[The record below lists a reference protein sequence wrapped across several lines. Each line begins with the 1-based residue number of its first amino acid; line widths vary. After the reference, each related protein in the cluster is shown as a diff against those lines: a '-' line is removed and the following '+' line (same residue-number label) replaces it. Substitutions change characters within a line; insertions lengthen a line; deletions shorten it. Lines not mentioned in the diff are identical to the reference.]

1 MKAPVSPRC
10 HGIGLTFTI
19 IVSVVSI
26 MTIKG
31 SALAQPAAKS
41 SSTALANDTR
51 LNASYYWT
59 EDRPYKHQP
68 HYKKLPDGS
77 VVPSNKTIFNS
88 SDDYRGEVANQ
99 TPWVAQWV
107 LSKQG
112 RRTLKKD
119 IPQLLMYNLVSPMDH
134 GNSLR
139 SSNVRRRRNKAARMF
154 LTDNLALPLLKTLG
168 HVAWNL
174 IDSHYVGYFED
185 EIFAQR
191 LKMMNAS
198 EMIEAFN
205 LTPPADNSWA
215 DDDEDAVYA
224 TLIHFYAYP
233 SVDKRMITPG
243 KQVANDTEAAF
254 DCTVERQCLVESGVT
269 VYTPSL
275 TNLTLFKTL
284 ADAGVSPQTK
294 RSARLEALQ
303 EITKLAFDAER
314 RALNHGLQA
323 PSTIWY
329 SLHDLDTDEFA
340 DAVLGTVNISQGDS
354 VDTAPLHVFESLMK
368 AKVPILDDVVS
379 YYADTNHDTTIAMMS
394 NHSMPMLDK
403 FEGNELLKLIGLM
416 GDEMKELSRA
426 IDIYVHTRAAD
437 PQYQEIVNA
446 TMRGDFYNGSEYTL
460 IGFGFV
466 MPATNDK
473 NVLYHDM
480 KLPAPFHLVIRLI
493 IRFQESRLLLPEES
507 RQLLVCLAMTLNN
520 ISFYRC
526 RSAASSSSHH

>member
-68 HYKKLPDGS
+68 HYKRLPDGS

-215 DDDEDAVYA
+215 DDDE
-224 TLIHFYAYP
+224 
-233 SVDKRMITPG
+233 
-243 KQVANDTEAAF
+243 
-254 DCTVERQCLVESGVT
+254 ESRPNV
-269 VYTPSL
+269 
-275 TNLTLFKTL
+275 TL
-284 ADAGVSPQTK
+284 AY
-294 RSARLEALQ
+294 R
-303 EITKLAFDAER
+303 
-314 RALNHGLQA
+314 
-323 PSTIWY
+323 
-329 SLHDLDTDEFA
+329 
-340 DAVLGTVNISQGDS
+340 
-354 VDTAPLHVFESLMK
+354 
-368 AKVPILDDVVS
+368 DDVHAFS
-379 YYADTNHDTTIAMMS
+379 
-394 NHSMPMLDK
+394 
-403 FEGNELLKLIGLM
+403 
-416 GDEMKELSRA
+416 
-426 IDIYVHTRAAD
+426 
-437 PQYQEIVNA
+437 
-446 TMRGDFYNGSEYTL
+446 
-460 IGFGFV
+460 
-466 MPATNDK
+466 
-473 NVLYHDM
+473 
-480 KLPAPFHLVIRLI
+480 
-493 IRFQESRLLLPEES
+493 
-507 RQLLVCLAMTLNN
+507 
-520 ISFYRC
+520 
-526 RSAASSSSHH
+526 